1 MQVVSSSAQRAG
13 PDARIDLT
21 ERPVALG
28 GAEIAV
34 FGRLVARSPVMRA
47 TLERLRRVAE
57 RDCSVL
63 LEGDSGTGKELAAQA
78 LHAASARS
86 SGPFV
91 VIDCAGTAPAALELE
106 LFGSH
111 AVDPGRRG
119 GAFVQA
125 EGGTVFLDEIG
136 ALSPELQLR
145 LLRVVEHRQIKAAGP
160 GPWQSLNVRF
170 VATTN
175 RNLALALAQGAFRPE
190 LYYRLAVTSV
200 RLPALAERPDDIPL
214 LCQSLLVELG
224 ARDGMDYHLDEATLD
239 RFRRQPWPGNVRE
252 LRNALERFAVFGAEA
267 WEQEPGKAAAGPGQ
281 ALQPFHAAKAGVV
294 ADFESSYL
302 RAMLLQQR
310 GNITAAAA
318 AAGVDRVHFL
328 RLLDRHGLRK
338 PSRQ

>member
-1 MQVVSSSAQRAG
+1 MQVVSSSAQGAD
-13 PDARIDLT
+13 PDARISLT
-21 ERPVALG
+21 ERPVGPGRAD
-28 GAEIAV
+28 IAI

-78 LHAASARS
+78 LHAASARR

-91 VIDCAGTAPAALELE
+91 VIDCAGTTTAALELE

-111 AVDPGRRG
+111 AVDPGRRAG
-119 GAFVQA
+119 GLVQA

-136 ALSPELQLR
+136 ALPPELQLR
-145 LLRVVEHRQIKAAGP
+145 LLRVVEHRQIKGAGA

-170 VATTN
+170 VAATN
-175 RNLALALAQGAFRPE
+175 RNLALAQGAFRPE

-214 LCQSLLVELG
+214 LCHSLLVELG
-224 ARDGMDYHLDEATLD
+224 ARDGIDYHLDEATLD

-252 LRNALERFAVFGAEA
+252 LRNALERFVVFGAEDWA
-267 WEQEPGKAAAGPGQ
+267 PEPDKAAAAPGQ

-302 RAMLLQQR
+302 RTMLLQHR